1 MKSVADGFKM
11 FYNLKMTT
19 QKQEL
24 TFQQQIA
31 RKRQEVI
38 NYEGVLERYRTG
50 PSYTNRWYNSGRRTL
65 EGLNDELKILKE
77 KNKRHVRLNMSL
89 VRSNRRA
96 KVSKI
101 SENQA
106 LVHRSFSF

>member
-1 MKSVADGFKM
+1 
-11 FYNLKMTT
+11 MTN

-24 TFQQQIA
+24 TFQQQIKT
-31 RKRQEVI
+31 KREEIV

-65 EGLNDELKILKE
+65 EGLENELKILKA

-89 VRSNRRA
+89 VRCKRRLPSLPFPSV
-96 KVSKI
+96 KRT
-101 SENQA
+101 
-106 LVHRSFSF
+106 LTF

>member
-1 MKSVADGFKM
+1 MKK
-11 FYNLKMTT
+11 

-24 TFQQQIA
+24 TFQQQINN
-31 RKRQEVI
+31 KHQEIV

-65 EGLNDELKILKE
+65 ESLEDELKILKA

-89 VRSNRRA
+89 VRCKRC
-96 KVSKI
+96 
-101 SENQA
+101 
-106 LVHRSFSF
+106 SFDLAPLSVKRTFTF